1 MTLET
6 RARLAGEAARRQLDA
21 IVVPDP
27 SEILLRARRGRRA
40 RLAFSAAATATAI
53 ALVALALTTRGAP
66 RNVHV
71 NVGGGGPSGNARRV
85 ENRFVPP
92 THAEGNRIVM
102 PVALPNGKR
111 VELMYP
117 PSLAL
122 AGLGFNP
129 QAEASWNA
137 RSTPAPC
144 CDRTI
149 LSSYMSVRDAYGDA
163 TPIKTYP
170 GFDGQPVGLYNG
182 APRTTP
188 NVNYLVYQFGP
199 WLVEVVDYDQPQAF
213 GDAMTDQE
221 RAIWARRLVGS
232 VTPDGFLR
240 LDVRAPLKQLR
251 STDDLIGAPR
261 AGSPQVELFADR
273 CSPRSPSAVASRS
286 RFVQGDG
293 EQGVAWC
300 DRGTGFRVSITGPRQ
315 FVDSAE
321 RGLAIRPTTAGPAAG
336 K

>member
-6 RARLAGEAARRQLDA
+6 RARLAGEAARRQLGA

-53 ALVALALTTRGAP
+53 ALVALALTTREP
-66 RNVHV
+66 RNVRV
-71 NVGGGGPSGNARRV
+71 NVGGGGPSAKAGRV

-92 THAEGNRIVM
+92 TRAEGNRIVM
-102 PVALPNGKR
+102 PVALPTGRR

-129 QAEASWNA
+129 EAEASWNA
-137 RSTPAPC
+137 RSAPKPC

-149 LSSYMSVRDAYGDA
+149 LSSYVSVRDAYGNA

-188 NVNYLVYQFGP
+188 KVNYLVYQFGP
-199 WLVEVVDYDQPQAF
+199 WLVEVVDYDHAQAF

-221 RAIWARRLVGS
+221 RAIWARSLVGD

-240 LDVRAPLKQLR
+240 LEVRSPLTRLR

-273 CSPRSPSAVASRS
+273 CSPGSPSAVASRS
-286 RFVQGDG
+286 RFVQGNG

-300 DRGTGFRVSITGPRQ
+300 DRATRFRVSVSGPSQ
-315 FVDSAE
+315 FVDIAE
-321 RGLAIRPTTAGPAAG
+321 HGLAIRPATAGPAPR